1 MIWFI
6 TVLLLLLVLLLTGA
20 YIAYRMAFYMPKS
33 ARGKTLSLP
42 KNEAGRAAGKIID
55 GLIGE
60 MENLQFEEVYIK
72 SFDGTLLFGRYYHVA
87 DNAPLQIQFH
97 GYKGS
102 AFRDFCGGNKLARE
116 MGHNTLLVDQ
126 RAHGKSG
133 RSTICFGV
141 RERYDCKAWVEY
153 AVKRFGQDTKI
164 LLSGVSMGA
173 ATVIM
178 ASDLPLPKNVKG
190 VIADCPYS
198 CPKQIIK
205 KVCLVDMHLPKALCF
220 FAFLGAFIFGK
231 GLRLSQSSA
240 LKSAQNTKLPILI
253 LHGEADGFVPCQM
266 SKDIQKTAPN
276 IVTLETFEG
285 ADHGF
290 SFIADAERYK
300 KHIEEFLNKCLK

>member
-1 MIWFI
+1 MIWLIIFLSFMA
-6 TVLLLLLVLLLTGA
+6 LLLIGA

-33 ARGKTLSLP
+33 ARNKTLSLP
-42 KNEAGRAAGKIID
+42 KNEAGQAAGKIIED
-55 GLIGE
+55 LIVE
-60 MENLQFEEVYIK
+60 MEQLPAQEVYIK
-72 SFDGTLLFGRYYHVA
+72 SFDGTTLFGRYYHVA

-133 RSTICFGV
+133 SSTICFGV
-141 RERYDCKAWVEY
+141 RERYDCKKWVEY
-153 AVKRFGQDTKI
+153 AVNRFGSDIKI

-178 ASDLPLPKNVKG
+178 ASDLDLPSNVKG

-205 KVCLVDMHLPKALCF
+205 KVCREDMHLPNALCF
-220 FAFLGAFIFGK
+220 FAFWGAFIFGK
-231 GLRLSQSSA
+231 GLRLNSSA
-240 LKSAQNTKLPILI
+240 LKSAKNTKLPILI

-266 SKDIQKTAPN
+266 SNDIKNIAPET
-276 IVTLETFEG
+276 VTLHTFEG

-300 KHIEEFLNKCLK
+300 GHINDFLKKCLK

>member
-1 MIWFI
+1 MIYLI
-6 TVLLLLLVLLLTGA
+6 ILLVLVVLVLVGA

-42 KNEAGRAAGKIID
+42 KNEAGQAASKIID
-55 GLIGE
+55 GLIGK
-60 MENLQFEEVYIK
+60 MENLPFEEVYIK
-72 SFDGTLLFGRYYHVA
+72 SFDNTLLFGRYYHVA
-87 DNAPLQIQFH
+87 DGAPLQIQFH

-116 MGHNTLLVDQ
+116 IGHNTLLVDQ

-153 AVKRFGQDTKI
+153 AINRFGSDIKI

-173 ATVIM
+173 STVIM
-178 ASDLPLPKNVKG
+178 ASDLLLPPNVKG
-190 VIADCPYS
+190 IIADCPYS

-205 KVCLVDMHLPKALCF
+205 KVCCSDMHLPKTLCS
-220 FAFLGAFIFGK
+220 FAFLGAFIYGK
-231 GLRLSQSSA
+231 GLRLSKSSA
-240 LKSAQNTKLPILI
+240 IKSAQNTKLPILI

-266 SKDIQKTAPN
+266 SRDILNSAKNT
-276 IVTLETFEG
+276 VTLHTFEG

-290 SFIADAERYK
+290 SFIADAKRYK
-300 KHIEEFLNKCLK
+300 GHINDFLEKCLK